1 MQKVVSISLNGN
13 SYQLEEPGFDQLR
26 AYLERAEARLKDSPD
41 RAEVMSDLEQAIS
54 EKCRA
59 TLGPHKTVVNTA
71 EVERIISE
79 MGPVE
84 AADERPAD
92 AGAEGTAGSPPPASP
107 LPPRKRL
114 FKIREGAMWGGVC
127 NGVAAYMGVDVT
139 WIRIGTVIVF
149 LSTGGAIL
157 LVYLAML
164 VIVPYAETAED
175 RAAAFGVPFNTEDIL
190 GRAKKNFE
198 ESNQRWH
205 REWRRQQ
212 RHWNRQ
218 FRHMNEQIRMSAQS
232 FSAQNF
238 APNMSPAARGIMAV
252 FLPIAAIVGA
262 VVFVGWILAMI
273 SLVTQH
279 SIFGWGLPHGV
290 PLWVGIIVLAVI
302 YAAISAPLKSVR
314 NGGHQAAGYHPGWR
328 AMHAVIWLGAV
339 ALLFWCAYTFLP
351 GIRELVD
358 NLMWAANLTATTI
371 SETMVARN
379 WN

>member
-26 AYLERAEARLKDSPD
+26 AYLESAEARLKDSPD
-41 RAEVMSDLEQAIS
+41 RAEVMADLEQAIS
-54 EKCRA
+54 EKCRG
-59 TLGPHKTVVNTA
+59 TLGPHKTVVNTT
-71 EVERIISE
+71 EIERIISE

-84 AADERPAD
+84 SPDEKA
-92 AGAEGTAGSPPPASP
+92 AGAGTADGGAASPPPSFGTQ
-107 LPPRKRL
+107 PRKRL
-114 FKIREGAMWGGVC
+114 YKIREGAMWGGVC
-127 NGVAAYMGVDVT
+127 NGVAAYIGADVT
-139 WIRIGTVIVF
+139 WVRVGAVLLTLF
-149 LSTGGAIL
+149 TGVMIF
-157 LVYLAML
+157 VYIAMI
-164 VIVPYAETAED
+164 VIVPYADTAED
-175 RAAAFGVPFNTEDIL
+175 RAAAFGVPFNTEDII

-232 FSAQNF
+232 F
-238 APNMSPAARGIMAV
+238 APNLSPAARGIMAV
-252 FLPIAAIVGA
+252 FLPIAAIIGA
-262 VVFVGWILAMI
+262 LVFVAWILAMV

-290 PLWVGIIVLAVI
+290 PLWVGVI
-302 YAAISAPLKSVR
+302 ALVAIYFAISAPLKAVR
-314 NGGHQAAGYHPGWR
+314 NGGHQAAGHHPGWR
-328 AMHAVIWLGAV
+328 TVHAIVWMCAV
-339 ALLFWCAYTFLP
+339 ALLLWAAYNFLP

-358 NLMWAANLTATTI
+358 NLVWAANLTASNF

>member
-13 SYQLEEPGFDQLR
+13 SYQLEEPGFNLLR
-26 AYLERAEARLKDSPD
+26 DYLERAESRLKDSPD
-41 RAEVMSDLEQAIS
+41 RAEVMADLEQAIS

-59 TLGPHKTVVNTA
+59 TLSPHKTVVNTG
-71 EVERIISE
+71 EVERFIAE

-84 AADERPAD
+84 SAEEKAAGESAAAAADA
-92 AGAEGTAGSPPPASP
+92 AGTAAPAAVGP
-107 LPPRKRL
+107 APRKRL
-114 FKIREGAMWGGVC
+114 YKIREGAMWGGVC
-127 NGVAAYMGVDVT
+127 NGLAAYMGLDVT
-139 WIRIGTVIVF
+139 WVRIGAVVITIF
-149 LSTGGAIL
+149 TGVTIF
-157 LVYLAML
+157 VYLAML
-164 VIVPYAETAED
+164 IIVPYADTAED

-190 GRAKKNFE
+190 NRAKKNFDE
-198 ESNQRWH
+198 NNHRWH

-218 FRHMNEQIRMSAQS
+218 FKHMNEQLRAT
-232 FSAQNF
+232 AANV

-290 PLWVGIIVLAVI
+290 PMWVGIIALIAI
-302 YAAISAPLKSVR
+302 YAMVSAPLKMVR
-314 NGGHQAAGYHPGWR
+314 NGGHQAAGYHPAWR
-328 AMHAVIWLGAV
+328 ALHAVIWICAV
-339 ALLFWCAYTFLP
+339 LVLLWCAYTFLP
-351 GIRELVD
+351 GIQELVD
-358 NLMWAANLTATTI
+358 SLMWAANLTATTI

-379 WN
+379 W